1 MFETVAARPEDP
13 IDVIARA
20 FKVDGSP
27 SKIDLGI
34 GVYRDETGHC
44 PVMRAI
50 AEAEQRLLTRRTS
63 KEYLTPAGNV
73 SYCELVEPYLFG
85 STHKRNITSIQT
97 PGGGPAIRV
106 AAELIQRL
114 SVSRR
119 IWVPTPTWGHQL
131 LVLRLAG
138 LEILEYPYYDTGEKN
153 LVFSQMLD
161 TLEKESR
168 AGDAVLLHGCCHNP
182 TGADLTA
189 SQWQELVSLFQKKE
203 LIPFIDI
210 AYQGLAR
217 GLEEDSLGVRLFSE
231 ALPEVLVASTSSKSF
246 GIYRERAGMI
256 SLVSDLKGDKLNS
269 LRKEMLEISRGL
281 YFMPADHGAAMVV
294 EVLGDAELT
303 HIWKEELDT
312 ARLRIAEM
320 RELLSNGLN
329 ALSGTQDYTYIK
341 NQFGMFSL
349 LPLDLEQIARLSQEY
364 SVYLIPDGRANL
376 AGLSP
381 KSIPHVVQ
389 AIHAVRYDK

>member
-1 MFETVAARPEDP
+1 M
-13 IDVIARA
+13 
-20 FKVDGSP
+20 
-27 SKIDLGI
+27 
-34 GVYRDETGHC
+34 
-44 PVMRAI
+44 
-50 AEAEQRLLTRRTS
+50 
-63 KEYLTPAGNV
+63 
-73 SYCELVEPYLFG
+73 
-85 STHKRNITSIQT
+85 
-97 PGGGPAIRV
+97 

-138 LEILEYPYYDTGEKN
+138 LEILGYPYYDTGENK
-153 LVFSQMLD
+153 LMFSQMLEA
-161 TLEKESR
+161 LENDSQP
-168 AGDAVLLHGCCHNP
+168 GDAVLLHGCCHNP

-189 SQWQELVSLFQKKE
+189 SQWQELVTLFQKKE

-217 GLEEDSLGVRLFSE
+217 GLEEDSLGVRLFSD

-246 GIYRERAGMI
+246 AIYRERAGMI
-256 SLVSDLKGDKLNS
+256 SLVSDLKGDKVTS

-294 EVLGDAELT
+294 EVLEDAELT
-303 HIWKEELDT
+303 RIWKEELEA
-312 ARLRIAEM
+312 ARLRIVEM
-320 RELLSNGLN
+320 RELFSNGLN
-329 ALSGTQDYTYIK
+329 ALSGSQDYSYIK

-349 LPLDLEQIARLSQEY
+349 LPLNLEQIGRLSREY

-376 AGLSP
+376 AGLSH
-381 KSIPHVVQ
+381 KSMAHVVQ
-389 AIHAVRYDK
+389 AIHAVTHDK